1 MKKIFVDTSAWIAL
15 ADRDD
20 RNHLKAV
27 NSHIRNLEYKV
38 KYVIS
43 NLVLFETITRLRY
56 NLSHS
61 AALKFKKE
69 IDAAI
74 HCGDLQIIWVNSEL
88 ADEAW
93 NIFSKFKDQKFS
105 FVDCTSFVI
114 ARKEKLDGVF
124 AFDDDF
130 RVMRFNLFP

>member
-1 MKKIFVDTSAWIAL
+1 LKKIFVDTSAWIAL

-27 NSHIRNLEYKV
+27 NTHVQYLEARA

-56 NLSHS
+56 NLSHP

-69 IDAAI
+69 MDSAI
-74 HCGDLQIIWVNSEL
+74 QCGDLQIVWVDSEL

-93 NIFSKFKDQKFS
+93 NIFARYKDHKFS

-114 ARKEKLDGVF
+114 ARREKVEEVF

-130 RVMRFNLFP
+130 RVMRFNIRP